1 MQHLKKWAYFP
12 PALYLYVLLT
22 ILSGCGIGTPLR
34 TKSSFSYCFDG
45 ENTGLDS
52 LINIDGFF
60 YMKSKINENIL
71 LNESNI
77 GYFYPSFVFYKKNFV
92 HINPYYDLVF
102 SKPKSSLHNFF
113 DTHTRAEFGSYILNG
128 DTIKIQLVEPPGGQ
142 TQDIYE
148 VWFVI
153 IDKYNM
159 RPVYWGDPDL
169 VSDKTVEEYIKKGPY
184 RNETFTFY
192 PMESKI
198 NPEKTWIYNKRWF
211 KCNKN

>member
-1 MQHLKKWAYFP
+1 MQHLKKWAYSP
-12 PALYLYVLLT
+12 PAVYLYVLLT

-45 ENTGLDS
+45 ENTGLDTM
-52 LINIDGFF
+52 LKLNGFF
-60 YMKSKINENIL
+60 YIKNEVNKNLIIDKSNVGNFQPAFKFYENGFVHRNPYILLDLNKSK
-71 LNESNI
+71 
-77 GYFYPSFVFYKKNFV
+77 
-92 HINPYYDLVF
+92 
-102 SKPKSSLHNFF
+102 
-113 DTHTRAEFGSYILNG
+113 FGSRIDNFSGADFGRYILNG

-211 KCNKN
+211 KCHKN